1 MTTSQYIYIP
11 IYFWTATF
19 FSYGYDET
27 MLCLKIYLYS
37 NIFLFRSY
45 NFDCLK
51 SIHCDFALFYRS
63 FSTFNS
69 IHSDK
74 FFILKS
80 LETNLCLF
88 YRIFSHYSTTK
99 CFLNQKRLFILMTT
113 STCFQMP
120 IYFRYSIFPLP
131 VMLRQT
137 IVSTEP

>member
-1 MTTSQYIYIP
+1 MTTSQYITSPYI
-11 IYFWTATF
+11 FELQRF
-19 FSYGYDET
+19 FPTVMNYEET
-27 MLCLKIYLYS
+27 LLCLKIYLYS

-51 SIHCDFALFYRS
+51 SIHRDFALFYRS

-120 IYFRYSIFPLP
+120 IYFRYSIFPRP
-131 VMLRQT
+131 LRQT